1 VHQEAFEVL
10 PMMLVR
16 SRPSEVLGSKE
27 GYEVSGTGAA
37 KGATVFGFAE
47 VDIEAWP

>member
-1 VHQEAFEVL
+1 
-10 PMMLVR
+10 MMQVR
-16 SRPSEVLGSKE
+16 SRLSEVSGSKE

-37 KGATVFGFAE
+37 EGATVFGFTE